1 MCLGKKIL
9 HIILPFPRFEE
20 AERVLFIAP
29 HPDDIEVAAGAT
41 AAKLAAMG
49 KTVRFLVAAD
59 GRFGSESAD
68 TDPET
73 LALRREEEQRASAAV
88 LGVSDV
94 GFLRFS
100 DGGFYDTEKL
110 YEAIY
115 GEILSFRPDLVFAPD
130 PWLKTECHIDHI
142 NVGNAAKRA
151 FLFATNAPMARR
163 MGYKAYTP
171 KLLAMYY
178 TDDPNYYF
186 KTGAKWLKLQ
196 KTALRE
202 HASQM
207 TYTPDK
213 TGGGDMINK
222 YIAFR
227 SARFGLKVF
236 SPGGAEGFRC
246 LTPTHAHCCAEKI

>member
-1 MCLGKKIL
+1 M
-9 HIILPFPRFEE
+9 
-20 AERVLFIAP
+20 
-29 HPDDIEVAAGAT
+29 AAGST

-59 GRFGSESAD
+59 GRFGSESVD

-94 GFLRFS
+94 RFLRFS
-100 DGGFYDTEKL
+100 DGGFYDTDEL

-163 MGYKAYTP
+163 MGYEAYTP

-186 KTGAKWLKLQ
+186 KTGAK
-196 KTALRE
+196 
-202 HASQM
+202 
-207 TYTPDK
+207 
-213 TGGGDMINK
+213 
-222 YIAFR
+222 
-227 SARFGLKVF
+227 
-236 SPGGAEGFRC
+236 
-246 LTPTHAHCCAEKI
+246 